1 MKKYV
6 KSALIASTMIVA
18 GAALAHDGPMGEGMG
33 KGMAMGPGGQ
43 GMMGMQR
50 QPVDIAKILNLDAA
64 RADKVNAILADE
76 RKERQA
82 LWETRKNAAHDDA
95 SKQAFREKMMALREG
110 TKTKLQGVLTADELK
125 TLRESMHK
133 GDMHRGGMHKTGMHE
148 GHGPQGGPAAKD
160 AHQHG

>member
-18 GAALAHDGPMGEGMG
+18 GAALAHDGKPGDGMG
-33 KGMAMGPGGQ
+33 KMGMGPG
-43 GMMGMQR
+43 MGMQR

-125 TLRESMHK
+125 TLREGMHK
-133 GDMHRGGMHKTGMHE
+133 ADMHRGGMHKTGMHD